1 MKRVTLIA
9 TLCYWAFNAMAGE
22 LLPPDDQIKTALFS
36 SPQISSALSRRDS
49 VLARA
54 GAIEA
59 GPAEFSVK
67 ANRQRRAMQDTS
79 SARYHEHYLAV
90 ERPIRYWGKLSA
102 DSDLATSTKEF
113 GAVEYSDAMHEASR
127 ELLSNWFNFLK
138 SQQSRVAAER
148 NKELGNQLS
157 AIVQAR
163 FKVGE
168 ISRLDSELISAEQSR
183 LNAAYHLAV
192 SNENS
197 FAAIMSNYYPA
208 IRPMEPTDFSRLNV
222 PPYSGTKDAAKQDYL
237 RQSHELNLAKIEA
250 QRQANT
256 AKRAG
261 LERIPDPTV
270 GLYRSREVGDTE
282 VVNGISISIPIPG
295 SGRSFT
301 AQAAYAEAESSQYKA
316 MLMQQKVDTD
326 FEKLWQDMTSRRAA
340 ATSLKEAAKVQNE
353 AAAKAQK
360 AYIHGEGTI
369 ADLIYSR
376 KVANETQLS
385 SELMIL
391 DAYHAHYRLRLDM
404 HQIWDFD

>member
-1 MKRVTLIA
+1 MKRFILLAVLCHWTL
-9 TLCYWAFNAMAGE
+9 NAEASE
-22 LLPPDDQIKTALFS
+22 LLPPDDQIKAALFA

-67 ANRQRRAMQDTS
+67 ANRQRRAMRDTS
-79 SARYHEHYLAV
+79 SARYQEHYLAL

-113 GAVEYSDAMHEASR
+113 GAVEYSDAMHETSR
-127 ELLSNWFNFLK
+127 ELLSNWFSFLK
-138 SQQSRVAAER
+138 SRQSRVATER
-148 NKELGNQLS
+148 NKELGHQLS

-168 ISRLDSELISAEQSR
+168 ISRLDSELVSAEQSR

-197 FAAIMSNYYPA
+197 FAAIMNNFYPA
-208 IRPMEPTDFSRLNV
+208 IRLTESADLSVLNI
-222 PPYSGTKDAAKQDYL
+222 PPYSDAKDTAKQLYL
-237 RQSHELNLAKIEA
+237 RQSHELNLARIEA

-256 AKRAG
+256 AKRVG

-295 SGRSFT
+295 SGRSYT
-301 AQAAYAEAESSQYKA
+301 AQAAYAEAESSRYKF
-316 MLMQQKVDTD
+316 MLMQQKVETD
-326 FEKLWQDMTSRRAA
+326 FEKLWQDMASRRAA
-340 ATSLKEAAKVQNE
+340 AISLNEAAKVQNE
-353 AAAKAQK
+353 AATKAQK

-385 SELMIL
+385 SELMTL